1 VWNLNAFLSNNPFVE
16 QSDKMPISLSVVF
29 VGLAI
34 GCGLFTK
41 TLDRALLVSGYLLFG
56 LISTAFFVKILK
68 VGLSEALFSSR
79 FDISYYMIALPFLI
93 LSVTISRAVTSN
105 QFPRQADM

>member
-1 VWNLNAFLSNNPFVE
+1 
-16 QSDKMPISLSVVF
+16 
-29 VGLAI
+29 
-34 GCGLFTK
+34 
-41 TLDRALLVSGYLLFG
+41 LDRALLVSGYLLFG